1 MAVVTFYSNDSK
13 ETGQSLSA
21 AAIATHIAI
30 AHNYKVLIVSTSF
43 NELTL
48 ENCFWEYAKIRQTS
62 VVKDNISPSIGL
74 DSGIE
79 GLLKVLAS
87 NRTSNE
93 IVKSYSRIVLKDR
106 LDVLLA
112 PTTTSYQEYMRIT
125 PNYANIIKEA
135 NRYYD
140 LVIVD
145 LSKKM
150 PRQDIQSILEMSDVV
165 MVNLVQRLETI
176 NNFIRLREASD
187 FYKKRNVMLLLGRYD
202 RFSKY
207 NSNNI
212 TRYMK
217 EKKELSVVPYNTLF
231 FEACSEGTI
240 VDFFLRL
247 RNVVDDTDKNI
258 IFEKSVAEADNN
270 IIYKL
275 QELQMKL

>member
-1 MAVVTFYSNDSK
+1 MAVVTFYSSDSK
-13 ETGQSLSA
+13 ETGQSLSVA
-21 AAIATHIAI
+21 AVASHIAI
-30 AHNYKVLIVSTSF
+30 AHNYKVLIISTSF

-48 ENCFWEYAKIRQTS
+48 ENCFWEYNKIRQTS
-62 VVKDNISPSIGL
+62 VVKDNNPSIGL
-74 DSGIE
+74 ESGIE

-93 IVKSYSRIVLKDR
+93 IVKNYSRIVLKDR

-112 PTTTSYQEYMRIT
+112 PATTSYQEYMEIT
-125 PNYANIIKEA
+125 PNYSNIIKIA
-135 NRYYD
+135 DRYYD

-150 PRQDIQSILEMSDVV
+150 PKKDIQSVLEMSDVV
-165 MVNLVQRLETI
+165 MVNLVQRLENI
-176 NNFIRLREASD
+176 NNFIRLREEND
-187 FYKKRNVMLLLGRYD
+187 FYKKKNVMLLLGRYD

-207 NSNNI
+207 NNKNV

-217 EKKELSVVPYNTLF
+217 ERKELSVVPYNTLF

-240 VDFFLRL
+240 IDFFLRL
-247 RNVVDDTDKNI
+247 RNVVDETDKNV

-275 QELQMKL
+275 QELQMKM